1 MEDRSL
7 RLIVDAFWRIILEI
21 DTFLILLS
29 NHDSISKYKNE
40 VFILAASLLIFSFY
54 VYWTGR
60 KNSCPA
66 DQRQAKLCSKL
77 RFINKIFLFASLILY
92 VTGFFFA
99 FIAEDI
105 FFWDQ
110 VQGYFLVWIKR
121 KTWQF
126 CQVFKINI
134 LNLYYFSAQA

>member
-1 MEDRSL
+1 MLKELVVSFITLFASL
-7 RLIVDAFWRIILEI
+7 STVVCCALPITLVAVGMGASLAGFLSFFPSFIV
-21 DTFLILLS
+21 
-29 NHDSISKYKNE
+29 ISKYKNE

-66 DQRQAKLCSKL
+66 DQRQARLCSKL

-105 FFWDQ
+105 FF
-110 VQGYFLVWIKR
+110 
-121 KTWQF
+121 
-126 CQVFKINI
+126 
-134 LNLYYFSAQA
+134 